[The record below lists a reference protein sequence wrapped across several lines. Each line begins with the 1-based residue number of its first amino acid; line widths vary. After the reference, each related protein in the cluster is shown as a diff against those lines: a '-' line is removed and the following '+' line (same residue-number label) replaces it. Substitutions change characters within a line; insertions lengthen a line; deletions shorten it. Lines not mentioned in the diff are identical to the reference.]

1 MAIVD
6 EMIKLAQSQ
15 VGYKETG
22 NNHNKYAQYF
32 DTEKSKG
39 GPYPWFNGKKQ
50 NVAWCAIWICWLFVM
65 VLEPKNI
72 LGSPDKV
79 RQWLKFPKP
88 ADNCAAGCPYLWSYL
103 KARFGSVAKAKGQP
117 GDIIFFNA
125 KCTHVGIIEKISNGK
140 YITIEGNK
148 NDGVARGEYSIN
160 STKIYGI
167 IHPDYSGI
175 EPQTEEPTP
184 EPVVTPEPVK
194 PVEPTYPKY
203 KVKTVTGEWLALR
216 VAPNTRAVL
225 IYRMPQGSVVEL
237 INTVK
242 GEKVYGSDA
251 WARVKY
257 LKTGSIGYCLK
268 SRLAAI

>member
-1 MAIVD
+1 MLND

-15 VGYKETG
+15 IGYKETG

-65 VLEPKNI
+65 VLRPI
-72 LGSPDKV
+72 LGDADKV
-79 RQWLKFPKP
+79 RVWLKFPKP

-103 KARFGSVAKAKGQP
+103 KSRFGSVTKTNGQP

-148 NDGVARGEYSIN
+148 NNGVARGEYSIN

-167 IHPDYSGI
+167 IHPNYSDI
-175 EPQTEEPTP
+175 EPKPEPEPTP
-184 EPVVTPEPVK
+184 TPT
-194 PVEPTYPKY
+194 PTPQPTTEKY
-203 KVKTVTGEWLALR
+203 KVKTNGSPLALRCAPNTKAYNIAWMPNHSEITVSGFVTGEK
-216 VAPNTRAVL
+216 
-225 IYRMPQGSVVEL
+225 IYGNDQ
-237 INTVK
+237 
-242 GEKVYGSDA
+242 
-251 WARVKY
+251 WARATYKG
-257 LKTGSIGYCLK
+257 KTGYCSARWITK
-268 SRLAAI
+268 A

>member
-15 VGYKETG
+15 VGYTETG

-50 NVAWCAIWICWLFVM
+50 NVAWCAIFICWLFVM
-65 VLEPKNI
+65 VLEPEKY

-79 RQWLKFPKP
+79 RQWLKFPRP
-88 ADNCAAGCPYLWSYL
+88 ADNCAAGCPYLWQYL
-103 KARFGSVAKAKGQP
+103 VNRGWKADKTKGKA

-125 KCTHVGIIEKISNGK
+125 KCTHVGIIEKVENGK
-140 YITIEGNK
+140 YYTIEGNK
-148 NDGVARGEYSIN
+148 NNKVARSSYST
-160 STKIYGI
+160 SSSSVYGV
-167 IHPDYSGI
+167 IHPDYSSI
-175 EPQTEEPTP
+175 EVKEEPKP

-242 GEKVYGSDA
+242 GEKVYGSDE

-268 SRLAAI
+268 SRLAKI

>member
-1 MAIVD
+1 MIND

-22 NNHNKYAQYF
+22 ENHNKYAQYF
-32 DTEKSKG
+32 DTPKEKN

-50 NVAWCAIWICWLFVM
+50 NVAWCAIFICWLFVM

-103 KARFGSVAKAKGQP
+103 KSRFGSVAKAKGQP

-148 NDGVARGEYSIN
+148 NNGVARGEYSIN

-167 IHPDYSGI
+167 IHPNYSDI
-175 EPQTEEPTP
+175 EPKPEPEPTP
-184 EPVVTPEPVK
+184 EPTPTPQ
-194 PVEPTYPKY
+194 PTTEKY
-203 KVKTVTGEWLALR
+203 KVKTNGSPLALRCAPNTKSYNIAWMPNKSEITVSGFVTGEK
-216 VAPNTRAVL
+216 
-225 IYRMPQGSVVEL
+225 IYGNNQ
-237 INTVK
+237 
-242 GEKVYGSDA
+242 
-251 WARVKY
+251 WARATYKG
-257 LKTGSIGYCLK
+257 KTGYCSAK
-268 SRLAAI
+268 WITKA